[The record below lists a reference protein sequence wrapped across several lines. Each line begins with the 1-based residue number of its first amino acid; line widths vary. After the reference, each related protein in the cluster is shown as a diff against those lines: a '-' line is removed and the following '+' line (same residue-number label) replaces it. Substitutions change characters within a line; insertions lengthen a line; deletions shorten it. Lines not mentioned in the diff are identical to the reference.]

1 MSKEAESFIKDLAET
16 DISGADAIAVYYM
29 AHAWLHRA
37 RTINDAINTDI
48 EAGTD
53 DFINRPLSM

>member
-29 AHAWLHRA
+29 AHAWLHKA
-37 RTINDAINTDI
+37 RKINDAIS
-48 EAGTD
+48 ASKD
-53 DFINRPLSM
+53 DAFDEFINHPLSM

>member
-29 AHAWLHRA
+29 AHAWLHKARA
-37 RTINDAINTDI
+37 INDAINASK
-48 EAGTD
+48 EAATD
-53 DFINRPLSM
+53 DFISRPLSI